1 MMPDAAELARMRAD
15 MQAATLPSTCNIL
28 SLTRTPDG
36 EGGWTETWGT
46 VTANVACRLDLVIT
60 RGVGFIG
67 SEQLQ
72 GAALKPYT
80 SWVLSAPHGT
90 ALTDANRVEVSG
102 DTFNVVECDASRS
115 WGGNVRATLERL

>member
-15 MQAATLPSTCNIL
+15 MQAATLPDTCNIL

-36 EGGWTETWGT
+36 EGGWTDTWGT
-46 VTANVACRLDLVIT
+46 ASASISCRLDLVIT

-67 SEQLQ
+67 SEQIQ
-72 GAALKPYT
+72 SASLKPYS
-80 SWVLSAPHGT
+80 SWVLSVPHGT
-90 ALTDANRVEVSG
+90 AITSANRVEVGS

-115 WGGNVRATLERL
+115 WAGNVRATLERL